1 MKRNIRVVGAIAL
14 AAATAM
20 LAAGCSSGGGSG
32 DSGSSGGK
40 VSMSLWDNA
49 TTGPGAA
56 FWKNA
61 VKDFEST
68 HPNVTIKIQT
78 VQNED
83 FDGKLQ
89 TALNSGD
96 APDIFMQRGGGKM
109 AAMADAGQL
118 QDLSNSVDASTK
130 KAVGDGA
137 FKSQSIGDKLYAMPQ
152 TVGPEGIYYSKD
164 LFAQAGIDATPT
176 TMDELNAAVTKL
188 KAIGVAP
195 VAVGAKD
202 AWPAA
207 HWYYNFALRECSKA
221 TLDKAASTL
230 KFDNSCWVKAGD
242 DLKKFADKDP
252 FNQGFLTTSAQ
263 QGAGSSAGL
272 IATHKAGMELMGS
285 WDPGT
290 IASLTKDQK
299 PLPDLGW
306 FPFPAIQ
313 GGDGEAGAIMGSVG
327 GNSCSAKAPKE
338 CAEFLNY
345 LTTKKSQEAY
355 YKAFNAIPVNK
366 AAQALITESY
376 LKDSIEEFNKAPYAS
391 QFLDTLYGQNVGNAL
406 NVGVVNMLAGKGS
419 PDDIIKSVNQAAAK
433 G

>member
-14 AAATAM
+14 AAATAL

-40 VSMSLWDNA
+40 VKMTLWTNA

-56 FWKNA
+56 FWKDA
-61 VKDFEST
+61 VKTWTGE

-83 FDGKLQ
+83 LDGKLQ

-96 APDIFMQRGGGKM
+96 APDIFLQRGGGKM
-109 AAMADAGQL
+109 AAMVDAGQL
-118 QDLSNSVDASTK
+118 QDLTNSVDATSK
-130 KAVGDGA
+130 KEIGDGA
-137 FKSQSIGDKLYAMPQ
+137 FKSQSIGGKLYAMPQ
-152 TVGPEGIYYSKD
+152 SVAPEGIYYSKD
-164 LFAQAGIDATPT
+164 LFAKAGIDKTPT
-176 TMDELNAAVTKL
+176 TIDELNTAVTKL

-195 VAVGAKD
+195 VAVGGKD

-207 HWYYNFALRECSKA
+207 HWYYNFALRECSKS
-221 TLDKAASTL
+221 TLDKAASNL
-230 KFDNSCWVKAGD
+230 KFDNSCWIKAGD
-242 DLKKFADKDP
+242 DLKKFADTDP

-272 IATHKAGMELMGS
+272 IANHKAAMELMGS
-285 WDPGT
+285 WEPGT
-290 IASLTKDQK
+290 IASLTPDQK

-306 FPFPAIQ
+306 FPFPAIS
-313 GGDGEAGAIMGSVG
+313 GGDGEAGAIMGAVG
-327 GNSCSAKAPKE
+327 GNSCYVKAPKE

-345 LTTKKSQEAY
+345 LATTKSQESY
-355 YKAFNAIPVNK
+355 YKAFDAIPVNK
-366 AAQALITESY
+366 TAQGLITQSY
-376 LKDSIEEFNKAPYAS
+376 LKSAIEAFNSAPYAS

-406 NVGVVNMLAGKGS
+406 NVGVVNMLAGKGT
-419 PDDIIKSVNQAAAK
+419 PADIIKTVNQAAAK

>member
-1 MKRNIRVVGAIAL
+1 MKRNVRVVGAIAL
-14 AAATAM
+14 AAATAL
-20 LAAGCSSGGGSG
+20 LAAGCSSGGGSV
-32 DSGSSGGK
+32 DSSSSGGK
-40 VSMSLWDNA
+40 VTMTLWTNA
-49 TTGPGAA
+49 TTGPGKV
-56 FWKNA
+56 FWQDA
-61 VKDFEST
+61 VKTFTGD
-68 HPNVTIKIQT
+68 HKNVSIKIQT
-78 VQNED
+78 IQNED

-109 AAMADAGQL
+109 AAMVQAGQL
-118 QDLSNSVDASTK
+118 QDLTNSVDAASK
-130 KAVGDGA
+130 KAVADSA
-137 FKSQSIGDKLYAMPQ
+137 FKSQSMDGKLYAMPQ

-164 LFAQAGIDATPT
+164 LFAKAGIDKTPT
-176 TMDELNAAVTKL
+176 TIDELNTAVTKL

-230 KFDNSCWVKAGD
+230 KFDNACWVKAGD
-242 DLKKFADKDP
+242 DLKKFADTDP
-252 FNQGFLTTSAQ
+252 FNNGFLTTSAQ

-272 IATHKAGMELMGS
+272 IANHKAALELQGS

-290 IASLTKDQK
+290 IASLTPDQK
-299 PLPDLGW
+299 ALPDLGW
-306 FPFPAIQ
+306 FPFPAIS
-313 GGDGEAGAIMGSVG
+313 GGDGAPGAIMGAVG
-327 GNSCSAKAPKE
+327 GNSCYVKAPKE

-345 LTTKKSQEAY
+345 LLTKQSQESY
-355 YKAFNAIPVNK
+355 YKAFQAIPVNK
-366 AAQALITESY
+366 DAQGVITESY
-376 LKDSIEEFNKAPYAS
+376 LKDAIDTFNKAPYAS

-419 PDDIIKSVNQAAAK
+419 PEDIIKSVNQAAAK